1 VVFGLIAAVIL
12 ALAGISLIIFASK
25 IGGWLSS
32 ARLAYRKEMRKIRGE
47 ECRDGSCVS
56 SWNATA
62 LRVGQAFDIWL
73 IRIIGIIFVAGA
85 VYLFVTS

>member
-1 VVFGLIAAVIL
+1 MVFGLIAAVIL

-25 IGGWLSS
+25 IGRWIAQ
-32 ARLAYRKEMRKIRGE
+32 ARIAYRAEMKKLRGG

-56 SWNATA
+56 SWNKTA
-62 LRVGQAFDIWL
+62 LRVGQTFDIWL

-85 VYLFVTS
+85 IYLFATS